1 MASPIV
7 QFLICFLFSG
17 KNMQTL
23 AEQAAALF
31 QITLSPEQLAQ
42 FEIYARELAEW
53 SERMNLTAITEPQA
67 VQVRHFLD
75 SLSIVQAVKPFPNMR
90 LIDIGTGAGFPGLP
104 LKIAYPD
111 IRVTLMEAT
120 GKKVTFLDHMIKLLD
135 LKGVDTLNA
144 RAEEAGQMR
153 EHRNR
158 YDLVVARSVARM
170 PVLVEYMLPLAK
182 VNGRCVAMKGETAA
196 AETQDAKRALVLLGG
211 KLEHIKSLQL
221 PEVVDL
227 HYLITIQKIAP
238 TPSAYPRKPGMP
250 SQKPLA

>member
-1 MASPIV
+1 
-7 QFLICFLFSG
+7 
-17 KNMQTL
+17 MQIL

-42 FEIYARELAEW
+42 LEVYARELTDW
-53 SERMNLTAITEPQA
+53 SQRMNLTAIVEPEA

-75 SLSIVQAVKPFPNMR
+75 SLSVVLAVKPFANMR

-104 LKIAYPD
+104 LKIAFPD
-111 IRVTLMEAT
+111 LHVTLMEST
-120 GKKVTFLDHMIKLLD
+120 GKKVIFLMHIIETLG
-135 LKGVDTLNA
+135 LKGVDTLNV
-144 RAEEAGQMR
+144 RAEDAGQMR

-170 PVLVEYMLPLAK
+170 PILVEYMLPLAK
-182 VNGRCVAMKGETAA
+182 LNGRCVAMKGDTAA
-196 AETQDAKRALVLLGG
+196 SETHDAKRALTLLGG

-221 PEVVDL
+221 PGVADT
-227 HYLITIQKIAP
+227 HYLVTIQKIAP
-238 TPSAYPRKPGMP
+238 TPSAYPRKPGTP

>member
-1 MASPIV
+1 
-7 QFLICFLFSG
+7 
-17 KNMQTL
+17 MQIL

-42 FEIYARELAEW
+42 LEIYARELADW
-53 SERMNLTAITEPQA
+53 SQRMNLTAIVEPEA

-75 SLSIVQAVKPFPNMR
+75 SLSVVLAVKPFNNMR

-104 LKIAYPD
+104 LKIAFPQLN
-111 IRVTLMEAT
+111 VTLMEAT
-120 GKKVTFLDHMIKLLD
+120 GKKITFLKHVIETLGLT
-135 LKGVDTLNA
+135 GVDTLNA
-144 RAEEAGQMR
+144 RAEDAGQMR

-182 VNGRCVAMKGETAA
+182 LNGRCVAMKGDTAA
-196 AETQDAKRALVLLGG
+196 METNDAKRALTLLGG

-221 PEVVDL
+221 PGVADT
-227 HYLITIQKIAP
+227 HYLVTIQKIAP
-238 TPSAYPRKPGMP
+238 TPSAYPRKPGTP
-250 SQKPLA
+250 AQKPLA